1 MSLNPVTTPTPTE
14 VLAASSKEIPKSL
27 KTATL
32 ASLVIG
38 AIIFL
43 IGVFVNPEETW
54 SAFHANWLFF
64 TVMSAG
70 GATFVVVQRITTARW
85 SRSVIRFMEGYVA
98 FLPVSFVFLAL
109 TFIAG
114 RRYVFPWGHA
124 AAPNPEKATYFNPAF
139 VITRDLGV
147 LAIFVA
153 LALWFVYLSLRLDV
167 GRVPEW
173 GAGWAAGLRARMRE
187 GFGEER
193 REIHSTHSIQGKIAV
208 FTVIAFG
215 WGWSVLA
222 WDLSMGLSFHFQS
235 TLYSWWFFMGGWLC
249 SLTLFAFIVHGWN
262 SLLDGANGLITETHF
277 HDIGKLCFAFTAFW
291 GYLTFGQYLVIW
303 YGNLGDETFFMGL
316 RLSPPWTWVT
326 VSSVILVFF
335 VPFFGL
341 LARSAKV
348 FKPTLLLFAGS
359 SLLGMWLMRFIE
371 VFPSTMGEAKTL
383 PFGIWQIGCLLLY
396 AGTWGMCYIAF
407 MNAFPRM
414 RVTLLSSRYRDE
426 VQVPVNPE
434 TMEPLPAHE

>member
-1 MSLNPVTTPTPTE
+1 VSLNPVRTPTPNE

-27 KTATL
+27 KTAL
-32 ASLVIG
+32 MASLVIG

-64 TVMSAG
+64 TAMSAG
-70 GATFVVVQRITTARW
+70 GCTFVVVQRITTARW

-98 FLPVSFVFLAL
+98 FLPVSFLFLVL

-114 RRYVFPWGHA
+114 RRYVFPWGRG
-124 AAPNPEKATYFNPAF
+124 AAPNPEKAIYFNPAF
-139 VITRDLGV
+139 VTIRDLV
-147 LAIFVA
+147 ILAIFSLLVI
-153 LALWFVYLSLRLDV
+153 WFIYLSVRLDV

-173 GAGWAAGLRARMRE
+173 GAKWAAGWRARMRQ

-215 WGWSVLA
+215 WGFSVLA

-249 SLTLFAFIVHGWN
+249 ALTLFAFLVHGWN
-262 SLLDGANGLITETHF
+262 SLFDGANGLITEQHF

-303 YGNLGDETFFMGL
+303 YGNLGEETFFMHL

-326 VSSVILVFF
+326 VWSVILVFF

-359 SLLGMWLMRFIE
+359 SLLGMWLMRYIE

-383 PFGIWQIGCLLLY
+383 PLGIWQIGCLLLY
-396 AGTWGMCYIAF
+396 AGVWGWCYVGF
-407 MNAFPRM
+407 MDAFPRM